1 MELSSSA
8 NFRSHEGLSQRR
20 LGQRERRH
28 KSRLIR
34 TSVAAPRNGQKRIL
48 RQLKHN
54 AVVCIDITD
63 ITQVIEVPAGNG
75 AIHLVRLSA
84 HNLLHVPRCDF
95 FFRDNGLR
103 DGVVIFNHF
112 TGHDLH
118 EGLHT
123 LFVPVCGATTIR
135 LIGFTEIEVGI
146 VTRLGRFVGADLNGM
161 LDQVGRSNDIF
172 LIVQINV
179 R

>member
-1 MELSSSA
+1 MELGSSA
-8 NFRSHEGLSQRR
+8 NLRRHEGLSERR
-20 LGQRERRH
+20 LCQRERRH
-28 KSRLIR
+28 KSRFVR

-54 AVVCIDITD
+54 TVVCIDIAD

-123 LFVPVCGATTIR
+123 LFVPISSATTVG
-135 LIGFTEIEVGI
+135 LVGFAEVEVGI
-146 VTRLGRFVGADLNGM
+146 VTGLRRLIGADLNGM